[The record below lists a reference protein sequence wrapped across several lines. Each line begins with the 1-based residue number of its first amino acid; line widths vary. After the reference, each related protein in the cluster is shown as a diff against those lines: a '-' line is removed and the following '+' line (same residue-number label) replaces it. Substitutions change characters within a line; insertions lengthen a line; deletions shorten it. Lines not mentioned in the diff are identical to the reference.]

1 MVCGATGVGDFGC
14 YFWQT
19 LGDCRQHDRARTGVI
34 FPDRSPP
41 ERFSVRAPSERSRP
55 TRVGAVVSLHQAR
68 AVLASTPRAN
78 LRTRARP
85 QGYRHAFR
93 PRGASRDLRPVPSP
107 PRDKNRPPSAK
118 TGVCFGFGSPE
129 APCGPGVSA
138 LPGPRRWPRSAATS
152 PRDEI
157 SASELTDIP
166 DSSRTWRVAER
177 KVHPRQVQHLARL
190 LRRLLRLG
198 QGTHQRGARLV
209 RRRIK
214 VDDAPNLSPNR
225 TIAPVLEIAWTD
237 DDVAPFRAFA
247 FVFAGRSP
255 RRG

>member
-1 MVCGATGVGDFGC
+1 M
-14 YFWQT
+14 
-19 LGDCRQHDRARTGVI
+19 
-34 FPDRSPP
+34 
-41 ERFSVRAPSERSRP
+41 
-55 TRVGAVVSLHQAR
+55 VSLHQAR

-93 PRGASRDLRPVPSP
+93 PRGASLASRPTNP
-107 PRDKNRPPSAK
+107 PAASREPPGFRRKGFRVRTPRGAR
-118 TGVCFGFGSPE
+118 GV
-129 APCGPGVSA
+129 GVSTTQR
-138 LPGPRRWPRSAATS
+138 PSSRPRITVLSLYDHELTT
-152 PRDEI
+152 
-157 SASELTDIP
+157 ELTDVP
-166 DSSRTWRVAER
+166 TLTHANTDAER

-190 LRRLLRLG
+190 LRRVLRLG

>member
-1 MVCGATGVGDFGC
+1 MNGEEGR
-14 YFWQT
+14 FWM
-19 LGDCRQHDRARTGVI
+19 LFLANPRRLRAASTRGVI

-41 ERFSVRAPSERSRP
+41 ERFLGSWLPRKGRGQRGWEPWSHFTRRAHSAHRPAREPPHSSSSAGIPPCLSTSWCVPRFSSRP
-55 TRVGAVVSLHQAR
+55 PVRRATKTAR
-68 AVLASTPRAN
+68 LPR
-78 LRTRARP
+78 
-85 QGYRHAFR
+85 
-93 PRGASRDLRPVPSP
+93 
-107 PRDKNRPPSAK
+107 
-118 TGVCFGFGSPE
+118 TGIYFAFGSPE
-129 APCGPGVSA
+129 APRGPGVSA
-138 LPGPRRWPRSAATS
+138 LPVPRRWPRPAATS

-209 RRRIK
+209 RWRIK
-214 VDDAPNLSPNR
+214 VDEAPNLSPNR
-225 TIAPVLEIAWTD
+225 TIAPVPENAWTD
-237 DDVAPFRAFA
+237 DDVAPSRAFA
-247 FVFAGRSP
+247 FVSAGRSP

>member
-1 MVCGATGVGDFGC
+1 MNEEGRFWMLFFGKPSATFSSG
-14 YFWQT
+14 
-19 LGDCRQHDRARTGVI
+19 ARTGVI

-41 ERFSVRAPSERSRP
+41 ERFSVRGSLGKVEANEGGSRGLTSP
-55 TRVGAVVSLHQAR
+55 GAR
-68 AVLASTPRAN
+68 RPRIDPRAN

-93 PRGASRDLRPVPSP
+93 PRGASRDFRPIPKSAARLKP
-107 PRDKNRPPSAK
+107 PAFRER
-118 TGVCFGFGSPE
+118 GFISGSDRPE
-129 APCGPGVSA
+129 APRGPGVSA
-138 LPGPRRWPRSAATS
+138 LPVPPRWPRSAATS
-152 PRDEI
+152 PRDEK

-214 VDDAPNLSPNR
+214 VDDAPYVSPNR

-237 DDVAPFRAFA
+237 DDVAPFRPFA
-247 FVFAGRSP
+247 FVSAGRSP